1 MHISDFMDLEKLQE
15 IQDEFSTATGL
26 AAIAVDAKGEYL
38 TKPSNF
44 TDFCMRYTRTSEEGG
59 RRCQKCDNENSGTY
73 FCHAGLI
80 DFSKDIIVRGEKL
93 GAMLGGQVL
102 PEPPDLDKFRRIAQ
116 ELGISPEAYVEAV
129 KRVPVRTE
137 EQIRAAADLM
147 GDMINLWVNLE
158 FFKKSNATRIKTFE
172 DEIARSMSL
181 IQEIQKMTGSLQKIA
196 TMENILALNASVE
209 AAHSGAAG
217 VGFAVVA
224 KELGRLSQDSA
235 NVYNEIF
242 RLIDSVK
249 DSILLMNNEKGDIR

>member
-1 MHISDFMDLEKLQE
+1 MHISDFMDLGKLQE

-44 TDFCMRYTRTSEEGG
+44 TEFCMRYTRTSEEGG
-59 RRCQKCDNENSGTY
+59 RRCQKCDSENSGTY

-80 DFSKDIIVRGEKL
+80 DFSNDIVVRGEKL
-93 GAMLGGQVL
+93 GAMLGGQVGL
-102 PEPPDLDKFRRIAQ
+102 GTILIEPLLEILASLMD
-116 ELGISPEAYVEAV
+116 AYVEAV
-129 KRVPVRTE
+129 KKVPVRTE

-158 FFKKSNATRIKTFE
+158 FFKKINAARIKTFE

-249 DSILLMNNEKGDIR
+249 DSILRMNNEKGELK